1 MLRLVVLLAT
11 LACAAIA
18 VAPAAALDKVQVPG
32 LQVALYRKGYY
43 KGPIDGIA
51 GPLTKQ
57 AIVRFQRSARLAP
70 DGVAGKKTRAAL
82 GRFGRPLFGTRT
94 MSRGMVGFD
103 VSVLQF
109 LLARHGLPP
118 RALNSNFGPLTQKLV
133 KRFQRK
139 AGIPGDGIVGPLTRS
154 ALLSPTGKPPRSAHR
169 RPRARAGATYRAT
182 YVVRPGDTLTG
193 IAGRYRTTVERLARL
208 NRLDPR
214 KPILIGMRLVVPR
227 APSRAMTASRSDI
240 RASLDRWARHYGVD
254 PALARALA
262 WQESGFQNRVRS
274 SAGAFGVMQVTPA
287 TWEFVELFVIGMS
300 VPRTADGNI
309 RVGVAFL
316 DHLLGQFRGDVRL
329 AVGAYYQ
336 GPASIRKHGL
346 FRETKRFV
354 ANVLA
359 LRGRD

>member
-1 MLRLVVLLAT
+1 VRRLLVLITT
-11 LACAAIA
+11 LTCAAIA

-51 GPLTKQ
+51 GPLTKK
-57 AIVRFQRSARLAP
+57 AIVQFQRSARLPP
-70 DGVAGKKTRAAL
+70 DGVAGKQTRAAL
-82 GRFGRPLFGTRT
+82 GRFGRPLFGKRT

-109 LLARHGLPP
+109 LLAKHGLPP
-118 RALNSNFGPLTQKLV
+118 RALNSNFGPVTQKLV

-139 AGIPGDGIVGPLTRS
+139 AGIPADGIVGPLTRS
-154 ALLSPTGKPPRSAHR
+154 ALLSPNGKPPKSAVR
-169 RPRARAGATYRAT
+169 RTRARARAT

-193 IAGRYRTTVERLARL
+193 IAGRFGTTVERLARL

-227 APSRAMTASRSDI
+227 TRTRTMASSRSDI
-240 RASLDRWARHYGVD
+240 RASLNRWAAHYGVD
-254 PALARALA
+254 PSLARALA
-262 WQESGFQNRVRS
+262 WQESGFQSNVRS

-300 VPRTADGNI
+300 VPRTADGNV

-336 GPASIRKHGL
+336 GPASVRKRGL
-346 FRETKRFV
+346 FRETERFV

-359 LRGRD
+359 LRGRV